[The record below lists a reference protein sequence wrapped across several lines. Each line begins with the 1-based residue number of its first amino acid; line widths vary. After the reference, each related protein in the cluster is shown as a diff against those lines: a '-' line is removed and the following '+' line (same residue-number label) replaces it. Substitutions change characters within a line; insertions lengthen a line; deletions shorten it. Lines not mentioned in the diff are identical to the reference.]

1 MDYSPFFTNHWSQ
14 QQPLRRQY
22 TRSPSVRGIPVHSA
36 ARPAHPIQHP
46 PVKTSTPKVVQIPV
60 HFVGSEST
68 REASALKIQK
78 VFRGFLVRKS
88 VKKIKDVKVQVDGI
102 EERLLKS
109 EVVELIKRYEKE
121 RLKMNESLMALLFKL
136 DSIRGVD
143 LGVRD
148 FRKAVI
154 RKAIALQEKID
165 AAASVNSENVS
176 EINEVDDQ
184 ALEIMDCAGNSDTLS
199 EKSMEVSAETDPE
212 KSGNEN
218 SDILDVRTE
227 HAHKLE
233 DSAENH
239 SENLGNSTENSD
251 KLEVPTDDS
260 DKMENVNSA
269 DQTGECMFEQSVETD
284 EAMECLENCRQ
295 MEAID
300 VNSADQT
307 GECMFE
313 QSVVTEDKAMECLEN
328 CRAMEAIDVGVDCEV
343 KVDEENCTDNRVEEE
358 GKLEEGGSGVGKSDR
373 ELFEKMMAEN
383 AKMMD
388 MMTQL
393 SGKNE
398 KQTQMLNALT
408 RRVEL
413 LEKAF
418 VCDIL
423 RRKKKKNSA

>member
-1 MDYSPFFTNHWSQ
+1 MDFSPFFTNHWSQ

-36 ARPAHPIQHP
+36 ESPQLAHPFQRP

-68 REASALKIQK
+68 RSASALKIQK

-136 DSIRGVD
+136 DSVRGVD

-176 EINEVDDQ
+176 EINEV
-184 ALEIMDCAGNSDTLS
+184 EIMDCAGNSDTFS
-199 EKSMEVSAETDPE
+199 EKSMEGSAETDLE
-212 KSGNEN
+212 KWGNEN
-218 SDILDVRTE
+218 TDNLDVPTE
-227 HAHKLE
+227 HSHKLE
-233 DSAENH
+233 DSA
-239 SENLGNSTENSD
+239 ENLGNSTENSD
-251 KLEVPTDDS
+251 NLEVPTDDS
-260 DKMENVNSA
+260 DKLEDINSA
-269 DQTGECMFEQSVETD
+269 DQTGECMFEQSVET
-284 EAMECLENCRQ
+284 
-295 MEAID
+295 
-300 VNSADQT
+300 
-307 GECMFE
+307 
-313 QSVVTEDKAMECLEN
+313 EDKTMECLEN
-328 CRAMEAIDVGVDCEV
+328 CRAMEAIDVGVDHEV
-343 KVDEENCTDNRVEEE
+343 KVDEENCTDNRVEEG
-358 GKLEEGGSGVGKSDR
+358 GKVEEGGSANGKSDR
-373 ELFEKMMAEN
+373 ELLEKMMAEN

-423 RRKKKKNSA
+423 RRKKKPSA

>member
-22 TRSPSVRGIPVHSA
+22 TRSPSVSGIPVHSA
-36 ARPAHPIQHP
+36 EPSRYAHPIQRS

-68 REASALKIQK
+68 RAASALKIQK
-78 VFRGFLVRKS
+78 VFRGFLVRKG
-88 VKKIKDVKVQVDGI
+88 VKKIKDVKVQVDRI

-109 EVVELIKRYEKE
+109 EAVELIKRYEKE

-136 DSIRGVD
+136 DSVRGVD

-165 AAASVNSENVS
+165 AAASVNSENVN

-199 EKSMEVSAETDPE
+199 EKSMEDSAETDPE
-212 KSGNEN
+212 KSGHEN
-218 SDILDVRTE
+218 SDILDVPTE
-227 HAHKLE
+227 HSHKLE

-239 SENLGNSTENSD
+239 SENLGNSTENTD
-251 KLEVPTDDS
+251 NLEVPTDDL
-260 DKMENVNSA
+260 DKLEDVNSA
-269 DQTGECMFEQSVETD
+269 DQTGDCMFEQSVETED
-284 EAMECLENCRQ
+284 KTMECLKNCR
-295 MEAID
+295 E
-300 VNSADQT
+300 
-307 GECMFE
+307 
-313 QSVVTEDKAMECLEN
+313 
-328 CRAMEAIDVGVDCEV
+328 MEAIDVGVNREV

-358 GKLEEGGSGVGKSDR
+358 GKVEEGGLGDGKSDR
-373 ELFEKMMAEN
+373 ELLVKMMAEN

-393 SGKNE
+393 SRKNE

-423 RRKKKKNSA
+423 RRKKKKHSA

>member
-1 MDYSPFFTNHWSQ
+1 MDFSPFFTNHWSQ

-22 TRSPSVRGIPVHSA
+22 TRSPSVSGIPVHSA
-36 ARPAHPIQHP
+36 EPPRPAHPIQRP
-46 PVKTSTPKVVQIPV
+46 PVETSTPKVVQIPV

-68 REASALKIQK
+68 RSASALKIQK

-109 EVVELIKRYEKE
+109 EVVELIKRDEKE

-136 DSIRGVD
+136 DSVRGVD

-176 EINEVDDQ
+176 EINEVDYQ
-184 ALEIMDCAGNSDTLS
+184 ALEIMDCAGNSDTFS
-199 EKSMEVSAETDPE
+199 EKSMEGSVETDLE

-218 SDILDVRTE
+218 TDNLDVPTE
-227 HAHKLE
+227 HSHKLE
-233 DSAENH
+233 DSA
-239 SENLGNSTENSD
+239 ENLGNSTENSD
-251 KLEVPTDDS
+251 NLEIPTDYSDKLEDL
-260 DKMENVNSA
+260 NSA
-269 DQTGECMFEQSVETD
+269 DQTGECMFEQCVE
-284 EAMECLENCRQ
+284 
-295 MEAID
+295 
-300 VNSADQT
+300 
-307 GECMFE
+307 
-313 QSVVTEDKAMECLEN
+313 TEDKAMECLEN
-328 CRAMEAIDVGVDCEV
+328 CRAMEAIDIGVDHEV
-343 KVDEENCTDNRVEEE
+343 KVDEESCTDNRVEEE
-358 GKLEEGGSGVGKSDR
+358 GKVEEAGSTDGKSDR
-373 ELFEKMMAEN
+373 ELLEKMMVEN

-423 RRKKKKNSA
+423 RRKKKHSA